1 MIVTILILAISVA
14 LLIYWFRFCCLG
26 LLRNSAEEPRLIPDN
41 RFNFPTVR
49 ERLETESDL
58 DPLEQSLNR
67 DYRVVSYLLRHAA
80 GLGGQSLEHRL
91 LLVDY
96 KFMQAWYWL
105 TRSTAPEQ
113 ARKALGEMTAILNCL
128 AVRMGQQAGLR
139 AEA

>member
-1 MIVTILILAISVA
+1 MLVTILILAISAA

-26 LLRNSAEEPRLIPDN
+26 LLRHAAAEPLVVPEN
-41 RFNFPTVR
+41 RFYFPAVR
-49 ERLETESDL
+49 ERLATEADL
-58 DPLEQSLNR
+58 DPLHRSLDR

-91 LLVDY
+91 LLLDY
-96 KFMQAWYWL
+96 KLMQVWYCL

-113 ARKALGEMTAILNCL
+113 ARKALSERVAILGCL
-128 AVRMGQQAGLR
+128 AQKMGEQAGLR

>member
-1 MIVTILILAISVA
+1 MIVTIFILTISVA
-14 LLIYWFRFCCLG
+14 LLVYWFRFCCLG
-26 LLRNSAEEPRLIPDN
+26 LLRNSADEPLLIPGD
-41 RFNFPTVR
+41 RFNFPAVR

-67 DYRVVSYLLRHAA
+67 DYRIVSYLLRHAA

-91 LLVDY
+91 LLMDY
-96 KFMQAWYWL
+96 KLMHGWYWL

-113 ARKALGEMTAILNCL
+113 ARKALSEMTAILNCL
-128 AVRMGQQAGLR
+128 AVKMGQQAGVR